1 MINFLFC
8 FVNIFDRTL
17 SSVEAMESID
27 SLNLTQQLAIQANE
41 TLKELLEFED
51 SIEYVNISS
60 PSDTIFAALE
70 FSKVFHYVSAVFGII
85 GNLLIITIYLK
96 FSRIRT
102 VTNTYLFN
110 IALSDLLYV
119 ITVPVFLISIWNNS
133 WPFGEFVCKIL
144 LSKGAIHRFASSLFL
159 LVVVADTYI
168 SILKPTLS
176 HKIYSSVNAKVITIL
191 TWVICIASVAPVFYH
206 ASTYSVPNSDINHC
220 DLFWTGPSRENYIW
234 FTIVLAFLIPTVF
247 KILLAIPI
255 IYQLSGAAPVEANGQ
270 YLAFAERNKRSAHLI
285 LAITLFHIVFW
296 LPLWVSLISIN
307 LMPYTETPDTSSIL
321 FHMISGCIGMANTVL
336 NPILFIKLSPDFRN
350 GLHQL
355 ITCIPESILAKNPI
369 ERSEVMNERAVP
381 RTDCVTKFDS
391 AMSQTN

>member
-1 MINFLFC
+1 M
-8 FVNIFDRTL
+8 
-17 SSVEAMESID
+17 EAID

-70 FSKVFHYVSAVFGII
+70 FSKIFHYVTAVFGII
-85 GNLLIITIYLK
+85 GNLLVIAIYLK

-133 WPFGEFVCKIL
+133 WPFGDFVCKIL

-168 SILKPTLS
+168 SLLKPTLS
-176 HKIYSSVNAKVITIL
+176 HRIYKNPINIKVITGL
-191 TWVICIASVAPVFYH
+191 VWVVCALSVGPVFYH
-206 ASTYSVPNSDINHC
+206 ASTYTVPNSNINHC
-220 DLFWTGPSRENYIW
+220 DLFWTGPSREHYIW
-234 FTIVLAFLIPTVF
+234 FTIVLAFLIPTTI
-247 KILLAIPI
+247 KILLALPI
-255 IYQLSGAAPVEANGQ
+255 VYQLSGAAPIEANGQ
-270 YLAFAERNKRSAHLI
+270 YTAFAERNRRSAHLI
-285 LAITLFHIVFW
+285 LTITLFHIIFW

-307 LMPYTETPDTSSIL
+307 LMPYTEQPDTSSIL

-336 NPILFIKLSPDFRN
+336 NPILYIKLSPDFRN

-355 ITCIPESILAKNPI
+355 ITFIPESIIAKSPI
-369 ERSEVMNERAVP
+369 DRSEVMNERAVP
-381 RTDCVTKFDS
+381 KTDCVTKFDS
-391 AMSQTN
+391 AISQTN